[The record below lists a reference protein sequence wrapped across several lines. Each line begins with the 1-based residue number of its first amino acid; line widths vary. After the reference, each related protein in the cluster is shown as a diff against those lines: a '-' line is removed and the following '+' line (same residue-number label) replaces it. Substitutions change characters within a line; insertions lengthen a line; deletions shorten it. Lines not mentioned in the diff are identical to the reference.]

1 MNGESA
7 ALFLQNGLAAMLAL
21 FQSRIINK
29 GIRMASSKTLELTIQ
44 AKALA
49 DMADEWAAMGSD
61 NITVN
66 DLRQRAGR
74 FRQKSRE
81 LSEKARRTG
90 QEIKG

>member
-1 MNGESA
+1 MEKPSEA
-7 ALFLQNGLAAMLAL
+7 
-21 FQSRIINK
+21 
-29 GIRMASSKTLELTIQ
+29 LELAIQ

-74 FRQKSRE
+74 LRQKSRE
-81 LSEKARRTG
+81 VSAKAEHVG
-90 QEIKG
+90 EE